1 MAGLTSVPVVV
12 VADEA
17 TTTAGQVERLVTQWA
32 GERAPHRAD
41 PDRAGRGGRAALRVR
56 GQYRADR
63 EGDQAHPARV
73 DAALTVAGSGV
84 AQAAAAE
91 HDLDRSEAAVVAE
104 SDPAAVRLLVDA
116 AESGRFH
123 HVAQRLRDDRPRA
136 ERREAFTAGL
146 RADGVT
152 G

>member
-1 MAGLTSVPVVV
+1 M
-12 VADEA
+12 
-17 TTTAGQVERLVTQWA
+17 
-32 GERAPHRAD
+32 
-41 PDRAGRGGRAALRVR
+41 
-56 GQYRADR
+56 
-63 EGDQAHPARV
+63 

-91 HDLDRSEAAVVAE
+91 HDPDRSEAAVVAEFE

-116 AESGRFH
+116 AESGRFDTSPSGC
-123 HVAQRLRDDRPRA
+123 VTTRPRA